1 MQFFDLVPEKF
12 FSILASKNK
21 DIYLEALFVIQRYYR
36 QELLMRKADLIAMFI
51 HHLEDRMMNLSEEA
65 GDEPIGEK
73 NLSGRA
79 HFLLRKF
86 TGSGWLEKE
95 YHPNSFEEYLVV
107 PDYAADIL
115 NVLYQITDD
124 SPGEYNS
131 LVYSTYSC
139 LNTADAE
146 RDDYMLEALLQSHGA
161 TVKLRENLRRLY
173 NNMRRYYQ
181 RLQDKEEIR
190 EIMKEHFDNY
200 QVLILDRI
208 YHPLKTF
215 DSIPRY
221 KTRVLRILRNW
232 LTDVEVIEKISS
244 LMVRKGYRT
253 AAEEARADV
262 VHMLGEII
270 DTYEN
275 IENLLREIDKKNTSY
290 TRASVERTRYLLNT
304 DRDARGKLVE
314 VLKRLPGLRE
324 SRSSATESML
334 QEGINIFRQQFIDEY
349 SLYRERHRKIAG
361 EAQPLA
367 VTPPGRR
374 NAMESEFNLFEQRLR
389 DSLTHK
395 KIVQFISAY
404 LQERETVTS
413 KELQLEETE
422 DFVKLIMAVLKN
434 NEEDI
439 PYQVSFLD
447 GYVFVNGYRIPDM
460 VFSAVK
466 GVVR

>member
-1 MQFFDLVPEKF
+1 MQFFDLVPEKL
-12 FSILASKNK
+12 FSVLTSKNK
-21 DIYLEALFVIQRYYR
+21 DIYLEALFVIHRYYH

-51 HHLEDRMMNLSEEA
+51 HHLEDRMMDLSEEI
-65 GDEPIGEK
+65 GDEPIGGK

-79 HFLLRKF
+79 HFLLRKLI
-86 TGSGWLEKE
+86 GSGWLEKE

-115 NVLYQITDD
+115 SVLYGITDD

-146 RDDYMLEALLQSHGA
+146 RDDFMLEALLQSHGA

-200 QVLILDRI
+200 QVLVLDRI

-221 KTRVLRILRNW
+221 KTRILRILRNW
-232 LTDVEVIEKISS
+232 LTDVRVIEKISA
-244 LMVRKGYRT
+244 LMVRKGYR
-253 AAEEARADV
+253 AVPEEARADV
-262 VHMLGEII
+262 VRILGEII
-270 DTYEN
+270 DIYEN

-314 VLKRLPGLRE
+314 VLKGLPGLKQ
-324 SRSSATESML
+324 SLPAGTESLL
-334 QEGINIFRQQFIDEY
+334 QEGLNIFRQQFIDEY
-349 SLYRERHRKIAG
+349 SLYRERQRKTAG

-374 NAMESEFNLFEQRLR
+374 KEMESEFNRFEQRLR

-413 KELQLEETE
+413 EELQLEETE

-439 PYQVSFLD
+439 PYQVRFLD

-460 VFSAVK
+460 VFSVK

>member
-1 MQFFDLVPEKF
+1 
-12 FSILASKNK
+12 
-21 DIYLEALFVIQRYYR
+21 
-36 QELLMRKADLIAMFI
+36 
-51 HHLEDRMMNLSEEA
+51 
-65 GDEPIGEK
+65 
-73 NLSGRA
+73 
-79 HFLLRKF
+79 
-86 TGSGWLEKE
+86 
-95 YHPNSFEEYLVV
+95 
-107 PDYAADIL
+107 
-115 NVLYQITDD
+115 
-124 SPGEYNS
+124 
-131 LVYSTYSC
+131 
-139 LNTADAE
+139 
-146 RDDYMLEALLQSHGA
+146 MLEALLQSHGA

-200 QVLILDRI
+200 QVLVLDRI

-221 KTRVLRILRNW
+221 KTRILRILRNW
-232 LTDVEVIEKISS
+232 LTDVRVIEKISA
-244 LMVRKGYRT
+244 LMVRKGYR
-253 AAEEARADV
+253 AVPEEARADV
-262 VHMLGEII
+262 VRILGEII
-270 DTYEN
+270 DIYEN

-314 VLKRLPGLRE
+314 VLKGLPGLKQ
-324 SRSSATESML
+324 SLPAGTESLL
-334 QEGINIFRQQFIDEY
+334 QEGLNIFRQQFIDEY
-349 SLYRERHRKIAG
+349 SLYRERQRKTAG

-374 NAMESEFNLFEQRLR
+374 KEMESEFNRFEQRLR

-413 KELQLEETE
+413 EELQLEETE

-439 PYQVSFLD
+439 PYQVRFLD

-460 VFSAVK
+460 VFSVK